1 MRLQS
6 KIGIVS
12 AAASGM
18 GRAGALRFAR
28 EGAAVGVV
36 DIDQTGVDAVVG
48 EITAAGGRALALV
61 GDLTDDEFARAIVR
75 RTASAFGGL
84 DFVWN
89 HVGHPGPASIEGI
102 DMADFDIAIGLNLR
116 TVLVT
121 TEAAI
126 PELRARGGGALLYT
140 ASTSGL
146 VGSAFSPVY
155 SMAKFGVVGFVRSLA
170 KRLAPDNIR
179 VNAVCPGP
187 IDTPMLRVFVAR
199 PDQQQMPG
207 DQDKEALVVRSQ
219 QIPMR
224 RTGKPEEI
232 ANAALFLIS
241 DEPLFVSGRTAGG
254 WRRDRMRGRFR
265 S

>member
-1 MRLQS
+1 MRLAN
-6 KIGIVS
+6 KIGIVT

-28 EGAAVGVV
+28 EGAAVGVA
-36 DIDQTGVDAVVG
+36 DIDQAGVDAVVQ
-48 EITAAGGRALALV
+48 EITGAGGRAVALAGYLRQ
-61 GDLTDDEFARAIVR
+61 DAFAREIVR
-75 RTASAFGGL
+75 RTANAFGGL

-102 DMADFDIAIGLNLR
+102 DMADFELALDLNLR

-126 PELRARGGGALLYT
+126 PEMRARGGGALLYT

-146 VGSAFSPVY
+146 VGSQFSPVY
-155 SMAKFGVVGFVRSLA
+155 SMAKFGIVGFVRALA
-170 KRLAPDNIR
+170 KRLAPDKIR

-199 PDQQQMPG
+199 PDQS
-207 DQDKEALVVRSQ
+207 RH
-219 QIPMR
+219 
-224 RTGKPEEI
+224 
-232 ANAALFLIS
+232 
-241 DEPLFVSGRTAGG
+241 
-254 WRRDRMRGRFR
+254 
-265 S
+265 

>member
-1 MRLQS
+1 MRLEN

-36 DIDQTGVDAVVG
+36 EITKLVEAVVG
-48 EITAAGGRALALV
+48 EITAAGGRALGLV
-61 GDLTDDEFARAIVR
+61 GDLRDDEFARTIVR

-89 HVGHPGPASIEGI
+89 HVGHPGPASVEGL

-116 TVLVT
+116 TVLLT

-126 PELRARGGGALLYT
+126 PDLRARGGGALLYT

-146 VGSAFSPVY
+146 SARPSARSIRWPNSALSALSARSP
-155 SMAKFGVVGFVRSLA
+155 
-170 KRLAPDNIR
+170 KRLAPEKIR
-179 VNAVCPGP
+179 VNAICPGP

-199 PDQQQMPG
+199 PDQQRTAG
-207 DQDKEALVVRSQ
+207 EDKEALVQMRGRQ
-219 QIPMR
+219 NPMG

-241 DEPLFVSGRTAGG
+241 DEASFVSGAALPVDGAATA
-254 WRRDRMRGRFR
+254 
-265 S
+265 